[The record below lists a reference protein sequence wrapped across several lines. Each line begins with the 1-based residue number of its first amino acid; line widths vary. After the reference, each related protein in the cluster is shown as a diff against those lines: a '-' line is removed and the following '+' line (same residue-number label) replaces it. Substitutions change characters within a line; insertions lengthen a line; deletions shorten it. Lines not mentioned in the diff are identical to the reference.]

1 MLKKR
6 ICNRHDLECRIQSLE
21 TLQTEQVRE
30 FKSTFRDVA
39 QRLSPSTLI
48 KKGIQN
54 VVETPGLKTTA
65 VNTALSSSA
74 GHLGKLLFVR
84 GSHNVFRKLAGLG
97 VQFLVENFVRNK
109 LPSSHPGKKLP
120 ADPATN

>member
-1 MLKKR
+1 MKKK
-6 ICNRHDLECRIQSLE
+6 ICNRNDLECRIQSLE
-21 TLQTEQVRE
+21 TLQTEQVKE
-30 FKSTFRDVA
+30 FKTTFRDVA
-39 QRLSPSTLI
+39 HRLSPSTLI
-48 KKGIQN
+48 KKGLQN

-97 VQFLVENFVRNK
+97 IQFLVENFVRNK
-109 LPSSHPGKKLP
+109 LPSPTYRKDMP
-120 ADPATN
+120 VDPATN

>member
-1 MLKKR
+1 VKKK
-6 ICNRHDLECRIQSLE
+6 ICNRNDLEYRIHTLE
-21 TLQTEQVRE
+21 TLQSEQVKDI
-30 FKSTFRDVA
+30 KSIFRDVGH
-39 QRLSPSTLI
+39 RLSPSTLI
-48 KKGIQN
+48 KKGMQN

-97 VQFLVENFVRNK
+97 IQFLVENFVRNK
-109 LPSSHPGKKLP
+109 LPSSTQRKNIPV
-120 ADPATN
+120 DPATN